1 MSFSTAGMSF
11 SKAVMA
17 FSTATSRH
25 FVEKYKLFNIFFK
38 LTMSET
44 CDNSD
49 YSYYDAIY
57 FDITEF
63 LTEYEKL
70 PCLWDRTHEH
80 FKNRETR
87 AKAEEILSQKLGIMD
102 SKTLRRKIRSV
113 RGSYNTEIRKV
124 KLSLESG
131 HEVYV
136 PRLSWFHL
144 ADSFLRVTTD
154 LSSDIV
160 VSPIG
165 SL

>member
-1 MSFSTAGMSF
+1 
-11 SKAVMA
+11 
-17 FSTATSRH
+17 
-25 FVEKYKLFNIFFK
+25 
-38 LTMSET
+38 MSET
-44 CDNSD
+44 CENSD
-49 YSYYDAIY
+49 CSYYDAIY

-70 PCLWDRTHEH
+70 PCLWDRTHEL
-80 FKNRETR
+80 FKNRESR

-113 RGSYNTEIRKV
+113 RGTYNTEIRKV

-136 PRLSWFHL
+136 PKLSWFHL

-160 VSPIG
+160 VRFFCR
-165 SL
+165 LF